1 MFQSKLQKIATYPA
15 YLRIII
21 FLLFLLIHW
30 LPFAI
35 ILYFSFQED
44 QNLMIITT
52 MGTLF
57 LEFLTL
63 TFLWGNFVYQK
74 SNLFTQYGLIF
85 TRKNAIN
92 LVNYLALGLGL
103 ILGLFALEKVLGL
116 ITFQLPILPLSRLIL
131 EGLLSGLGVAF
142 AEELVFRGW
151 LLHELEKDYTLK
163 TSLITNSFFFAL
175 LHFLKPI
182 TEIIRTFPAFPGL
195 FLLAINLILIKRN
208 NQNRLGGSIG
218 LHGGLVWG
226 YYIFNV
232 GEIIQYNDQISPWI
246 TGVDK
251 NPIAG
256 LIGLAILS
264 MLTLINGIINQRKTE
279 KSL

>member
-1 MFQSKLQKIATYPA
+1 MQSKLKKIASYPA

-21 FLLFLLIHW
+21 FLLFLIINW

-35 ILYFSFQED
+35 SFYFVFQED
-44 QNLMIITT
+44 QNLMTIST

-63 TFLWGNFVYQK
+63 TYLWGKLVYQN

-85 TRKNAIN
+85 TRKNALELI
-92 LVNYLALGLGL
+92 NYLTLGLGL
-103 ILGLFALEKVLGL
+103 ICVLFTLENILDF
-116 ITFQLPILPLSRLIL
+116 INFQQPNLPLSRLIL

-151 LLHELEKDYTLK
+151 LLNELEKDYSLNR
-163 TSLITNSFFFAL
+163 SLITNSFFFAL

-182 TEIIRTFPAFPGL
+182 SEIIRTFPAFPGL
-195 FLLAINLILIKRN
+195 FLLAINLIFVKRN

-218 LHGGLVWG
+218 FHGGLVWG

-232 GEIIQYNDQISPWI
+232 GEIVQYNDNISPWI

-251 NPIAG
+251 NPLAG
-256 LIGLAILS
+256 LIGLTILTI
-264 MLTLINGIINQRKTE
+264 LTVINGIINQRKTE
-279 KSL
+279 N